1 MKSLK
6 PLILQWCVES
16 WKDLRER
23 KQLILD
29 GWERSC
35 TSLFNVHSV
44 QRRQEAVEL
53 IALNTLALETL
64 PEGTEE
70 DGYAESSDDNEDELD
85 ITKPRPLGKQTGR
98 SRTQT
103 QLFGY
108 MLDSGRIE
116 INQQPA
122 GAAAADY

>member
-1 MKSLK
+1 M
-6 PLILQWCVES
+6 
-16 WKDLRER
+16 
-23 KQLILD
+23 ILD

-44 QRRQEAVEL
+44 QRRQEAAEL

-64 PEGTEE
+64 PEDTE
-70 DGYAESSDDNEDELD
+70 ESSDDNEDELD
-85 ITKPRPLGKQTGR
+85 ITKPRPLDKQTGR

-103 QLFGY
+103 QLFGFL
-108 MLDSGRIE
+108 LDSGRIE
-116 INQQPA
+116 IDQQPA